1 MFRFAAVPVLAFTT
15 LGMCATPAAG
25 ESRPAVQEQKAPEEQ
40 PVETVELDAGRK
52 ELLKLIGQLQQKLP
66 SELERKL
73 IIISMKISTG
83 WCSPHDA
90 KEFEDEVNKLSP
102 GQQRRFEKE
111 WKLVREHK
119 AWPTVAVK
127 SEAKPEPAAPAK

>member
-1 MFRFAAVPVLAFTT
+1 MYRFAAVSVLALAT

-25 ESRPAVQEQKAPEEQ
+25 ESSPVVQDQKTPEPQ
-40 PVETVELDAGRK
+40 PLETVELDAGRK
-52 ELLKLIGQLQQKLP
+52 ELLQFIAQLQRRLP
-66 SELERKL
+66 GELERKL
-73 IIISMKISTG
+73 IIISMKIATG
-83 WCSPHDA
+83 WCSPHYA

-102 GQQRRFEKE
+102 GQRRRFEKE

-127 SEAKPEPAAPAK
+127 PETKPEPAEPAK